1 MENNKNEHGITV
13 TRRDLPPAH
22 FTLKIESFSLLRN
35 TGVKKYESDV
45 FEAGGYKWRLCLNPN
60 GKRFVSLYLKLENTS
75 NFRSGWE
82 VNADFKLFVYD
93 HINRKYLAFQETLL
107 KDTLSM
113 TAVAFGAEVFV
124 IRPTGK
130 RELLSMVQ
138 KPANGSSTL
147 KFEHF
152 SKLDKNSPSSKVL
165 TAGGRSWQIDVYP
178 GGYGEG
184 KGNSL
189 TVYLGL
195 VGRDRLPP
203 KKAIWAECKLR
214 VLNQRRGRGNHVEH
228 TVRHWFTSSS
238 PPFGFH
244 SFMPLGHLQSSMGY
258 LLNDT
263 LIVEAEFLTLS
274 HDPISER
281 DLPPTHCSLK
291 IESFSLFLETK
302 DEKYEGG
309 VFEAGGYKCNY
320 CCTFG
325 AMISVIKPTRKWELL
340 SMVMK
345 DFFKSDK
352 SSCFSKAFTAGVF
365 WRIKAYPKGNSEAK
379 GDSPSIYLEL
389 VEAGILTLS
398 VSKLFS

>member
-35 TGVKKYESDV
+35 TGVVNYESDV

-93 HINRKYLAFQETLL
+93 HINNKYLAFQDKNYPVKRFHEMRTKWGYEQFPPLQTFRDSSKGYL
-107 KDTLSM
+107 VNDSC
-113 TAVAFGAEVFV
+113 VFGAEVFV

-130 RELLSMVQ
+130 REILSMVQ

-165 TAGGRSWQIDVYP
+165 TAGGRSWQIYVYP

-214 VLNQRRGRGNHVEH
+214 VLNQRRGRGNHVEN

-244 SFMPLGHLQSSMGY
+244 SFMLLGHLQSSMGY

-274 HDPISER
+274 
-281 DLPPTHCSLK
+281 
-291 IESFSLFLETK
+291 
-302 DEKYEGG
+302 
-309 VFEAGGYKCNY
+309 
-320 CCTFG
+320 
-325 AMISVIKPTRKWELL
+325 
-340 SMVMK
+340 
-345 DFFKSDK
+345 
-352 SSCFSKAFTAGVF
+352 
-365 WRIKAYPKGNSEAK
+365 
-379 GDSPSIYLEL
+379 
-389 VEAGILTLS
+389 
-398 VSKLFS
+398 VSKSFP